1 MMRHFGVEPL
11 LVFDGDRLPAKAA
24 EESERR
30 ERRAARQADGHA
42 ALARGDKRAAESA
55 FQSAIDVTPAMA
67 REVMDGLAAEGFA
80 FVVAPYEADSQLAH
94 LARTGAVDIVAT
106 EDSDLAAY
114 AVPLILFKL
123 DQHGGAVE
131 LRIGDVLKQEA
142 GAAAASDGAAA
153 EADDSPPA
161 EPGIE
166 ADDPIEVDDDEEEDE
181 DAPVVATRRG
191 GGGKGSRGGGAPLSF
206 RRFDAE
212 LFLCLCVLA
221 GCDFLRSLPGV
232 GFRRAH
238 ALCLRAGT
246 APRLLALLR
255 RDARLA
261 VPPAYV
267 AGFVRALHT
276 FRHAR
281 VYDAAARAVRPL
293 TPLPAELLADDVS
306 TAFLG
311 PEVPDDEARGVAEG
325 RLDPFTRRPFA
336 PRQQPGAKGGH
347 GRPPGSSPMRAWPY
361 ESAAP
366 RRRSGGGDGVALR
379 LSPRREP
386 RPAPPTLPPAP
397 MNTSL
402 AGMGHLLGAVV
413 PPPPMPLPMPAAESV
428 QVWGADDDVLVSP
441 APPAP
446 PPARA
451 ANPFVRQ
458 PGDGKPMPQRVSS
471 MFARAAADAVGK
483 ENGKAAA
490 QPPPP
495 PAMPAVPRGP
505 LGRMCSGALSN
516 GMAWIPDAD
525 EQAGPSRPP
534 PQQQQQPKPKPAA
547 PKQPAAAGGIARF
560 FAPAA
565 AGAAPAAK
573 RPAAGAAAPTPKR
586 RK

>member
-1 MMRHFGVEPL
+1 M
-11 LVFDGDRLPAKAA
+11 
-24 EESERR
+24 
-30 ERRAARQADGHA
+30 
-42 ALARGDKRAAESA
+42 
-55 FQSAIDVTPAMA
+55 
-67 REVMDGLAAEGFA
+67 
-80 FVVAPYEADSQLAH
+80 
-94 LARTGAVDIVAT
+94 
-106 EDSDLAAY
+106 
-114 AVPLILFKL
+114 PLILFKL

-131 LRIGDVLKQEA
+131 LRIGDVLKREA
-142 GAAAASDGAAA
+142 GAAAASDGAAG

-161 EPGIE
+161 EAGIE
-166 ADDPIEVDDDEEEDE
+166 ADDPIEVDDDAEED

-191 GGGKGSRGGGAPLSF
+191 GGSSKGKGSRGGGAPLSF

-261 VPPAYV
+261 APPAYV
-267 AGFVRALHT
+267 TGFVRALHT

-281 VYDAAARAVRPL
+281 VYDAAARAVKPL
-293 TPLPAELLADDVS
+293 TPLPAELLADGVS

-311 PEVPDDEARGVAEG
+311 PEMPDDEARGVAEG

-336 PRQQPGAKGGH
+336 PRPQPGAKGGH

-361 ESAAP
+361 DSGAP
-366 RRRSGGGDGVALR
+366 RRRSGDGDGVGLR
-379 LSPRREP
+379 ISLRRQP
-386 RPAPPTLPPAP
+386 KPPPLQQLPPAP

-402 AGMGHLLGAVV
+402 SGMGHLFGAMV
-413 PPPPMPLPMPAAESV
+413 PPPPMPAPVSTAETAE
-428 QVWGADDDVLVSP
+428 VWGADDDVVAVSH
-441 APPAP
+441 APLAP

-490 QPPPP
+490 PLPPP

-505 LGRMCSGALSN
+505 LGRMWSGALSN
-516 GMAWIPDAD
+516 GMAWIPDA
-525 EQAGPSRPP
+525 EEPAGPSRPS
-534 PQQQQQPKPKPAA
+534 QQPQPQPQPKPAA
-547 PKQPAAAGGIARF
+547 PKQPATAGGIARF
-560 FAPAA
+560 FSPAGTGATQATKRPGTA
-565 AGAAPAAK
+565 AAAPA
-573 RPAAGAAAPTPKR
+573 PKR
-586 RK
+586 HK

>member
-1 MMRHFGVEPL
+1 MRMLRHFGVEPL

-24 EESERR
+24 EEAERR
-30 ERRAARQADGHA
+30 ERRAARQAEGHA
-42 ALARGDKRAAESA
+42 ALARGDRQAAESA

-131 LRIGDVLKQEA
+131 LRIGDVLKRDS
-142 GAAAASDGAAA
+142 GAAVASDGAAA
-153 EADDSPPA
+153 EAEDSPPA

-166 ADDPIEVDDDEEEDE
+166 TDDPIEVDDDAEEDE
-181 DAPVVATRRG
+181 AAPVVATRRG

-206 RRFDAE
+206 CRFDAE

-261 VPPAYV
+261 APPAYV
-267 AGFVRALHT
+267 TGFVRALHT

-281 VYDAAARAVRPL
+281 VYDAAVRAVRPL
-293 TPLPAELLADDVS
+293 TPLPPELLAEDVS

-336 PRQQPGAKGGH
+336 PRPQPGAKGGH

-361 ESAAP
+361 DSAAP
-366 RRRSGGGDGVALR
+366 RRRSGDGDGVGLR
-379 LSPRREP
+379 ISPRRQP
-386 RPAPPTLPPAP
+386 KQPPPQQLPPAP

-402 AGMGHLLGAVV
+402 SGMGHLFGAVAP
-413 PPPPMPLPMPAAESV
+413 PPPPMPVPMPAETAE
-428 QVWGADDDVLVSP
+428 VWEVDDDVAAVLH
-441 APPAP
+441 APLAP

-451 ANPFVRQ
+451 ANPFMRPQ
-458 PGDGKPMPQRVSS
+458 GDGKPMPQRVSS

-490 QPPPP
+490 PPPPP

-505 LGRMCSGALSN
+505 LGRMWSGALSN
-516 GMAWIPDAD
+516 GMAWIPDAE
-525 EQAGPSRPP
+525 EQAGPSRPS
-534 PQQQQQPKPKPAA
+534 QQPQPKPSA
-547 PKQPAAAGGIARF
+547 PKQAATAGGIARF
-560 FAPAA
+560 FSPAGT
-565 AGAAPAAK
+565 GATPAAK
-573 RPAAGAAAPTPKR
+573 RPGTTVAAPAPKR
-586 RK
+586 HK